1 MRIIHLADT
10 HLGYRQFAGKLDPT
24 RGLNQREVD
33 VYNAWHQ
40 AIDIAIERRP
50 DVVLHAGDLFDSA
63 RPSPRAVAEALDG
76 FLKLREADIPTIVIA
91 GNHSTPRFR
100 SGGSVFEI
108 LERFG
113 IEAVWNGPRT
123 IQVDGIAIHALPHEP
138 DAEKLLCDIRELRPD
153 GSASANVLLL
163 HAGLEGVRQD
173 YGEVNEI
180 ELDPGV
186 LAAVEYDYI
195 ALGHLH
201 RYQVPQVNAIYSG
214 SLERLDFA
222 DLEGA
227 KGVLEIALSAGAGSD
242 GFVVRHEL
250 AVRPMLDVPV
260 DCRELDPTEVLAAV
274 ETAVAG
280 QTVDDAVIRLR
291 LESIARDI
299 YHALDFAA
307 IDELLAPALHHVLLV
322 GRSGLMNPSAPDE
335 RDLSFAA
342 FARQHIPRGVDEEAV
357 LAIAQRHLA
366 DATAEETEADR

>member
-1 MRIIHLADT
+1 MRIVHLADT
-10 HLGYRQFAGKLDPT
+10 HLGYRQFAGKLDPQ

-33 VYNAWHQ
+33 VYNAWLR

-63 RPSPRAVAEALDG
+63 RPSPRAMAEALDG
-76 FLKLREADIPTIVIA
+76 FLKLREAGIPTIVIA

-123 IQVDGIAIHALPHEP
+123 VRVDGIAIHAVPHEP
-138 DAEKLLCDIRELRPD
+138 EADKLLADIRELRPD
-153 GSASANVLLL
+153 GKADANVLLL

-186 LAAVEYDYI
+186 LAAVAYDYI

-201 RYQVPQVNAIYSG
+201 RYQAPQINAVYPG

-222 DLEGA
+222 DVQGD
-227 KGVLEIALSAGAGSD
+227 KGVLEIDLAAGPGSE
-242 GFVVRHEL
+242 GFVRRHPL
-250 AVRPMLDVPV
+250 AVRPMLDLPV
-260 DCRELDPTEVLAAV
+260 ECEELNPSEILGSL
-274 ETAVAG
+274 ETAIGG
-280 QTVDDAVIRLR
+280 QVPDGAVVRVRLD
-291 LESIARDI
+291 SIARDV

-307 IDELLAPALHHVLLV
+307 IDELFAPALHHFLLV
-322 GRSGLMNPSAPDE
+322 GRGGLKSSSSADE

-342 FARQHIPRGVDEEAV
+342 FARHHMPKGIDEEAV
-357 LAIAQRHLA
+357 LAIAQRYLV
-366 DATAEETEADR
+366 DATAAEAEAEG